1 MSVTNRGIIRKEN
14 DFYPTPAVVIETFLD
29 NYHIGDK
36 GEITKILEPCAGNG
50 NIIKALQE
58 RGYTSIK
65 AVELRKEEAE
75 NLNNMLGYG
84 NFAIA
89 DFLTLNPKHIGDI
102 DVVITNPPFSLAM
115 EFLQKSLEIVKND
128 GKVILL
134 LRLGFLASRKRFG
147 FMRENPPTEMYVLNQ
162 RPSFTGKGT
171 DAQEYAW
178 FVWDKAK
185 EKQKIRV
192 I

>member
-1 MSVTNRGIIRKEN
+1 MSATNRGAIRKEN
-14 DFYPTPAVVIETFLD
+14 DFYPTPAVVIETLLD
-29 NYHIGDK
+29 NYHIGDR
-36 GEITKILEPCAGNG
+36 GGTKILEPCAGNG

-115 EFLQKSLEIVKND
+115 EFLQKSLEIVKDD
-128 GKVILL
+128 GKVIFL

-185 EKQKIRV
+185 KKQKIQV

>member
-1 MSVTNRGIIRKEN
+1 MSATNRGTIRKEN
-14 DFYPTPAVVIETFLD
+14 DFYPTPAVVIETLLD

-115 EFLQKSLEIVKND
+115 EF
-128 GKVILL
+128 
-134 LRLGFLASRKRFG
+134 
-147 FMRENPPTEMYVLNQ
+147 
-162 RPSFTGKGT
+162 FT
-171 DAQEYAW
+171 
-178 FVWDKAK
+178 
-185 EKQKIRV
+185 KIA
-192 I
+192 

>member
-1 MSVTNRGIIRKEN
+1 MSVTNRGTIRKEN

-29 NYHIGDK
+29 NYHIGDN

-115 EFLQKSLEIVKND
+115 EFLQKSLEIVKDD